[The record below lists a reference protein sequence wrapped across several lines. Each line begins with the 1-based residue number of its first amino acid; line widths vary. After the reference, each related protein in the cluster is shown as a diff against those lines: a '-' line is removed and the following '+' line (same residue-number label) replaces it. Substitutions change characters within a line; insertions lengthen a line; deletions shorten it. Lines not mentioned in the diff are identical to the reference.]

1 MPSSNNVG
9 HLLVFVSS
17 KSTLCII
24 QTATVTAID
33 MISNIG
39 GTLGLFTGV
48 SLLSAAEL
56 VYWTARYLGKKLRIC
71 WPRTRSMK
79 TANHFNI

>member
-9 HLLVFVSS
+9 HLIVFVSS
-17 KSTLCII
+17 QSTLCII

-56 VYWTARYLGKKLRIC
+56 VYWTAKFVARKLKIC
-71 WPRTRSMK
+71 MSRPRAMK
-79 TANHFNI
+79 INRNMNI